1 MAKRNDNNLTDKW
14 QVFADAILCSEKP
27 NATQAYLTA
36 YPNVTVKTAGVNG
49 EKLLK
54 KTEIQNYLGKA
65 KRERSQRTKIDAD
78 YVLNR
83 LVEIDEMDVADIL
96 DNEGNALPINQWPM
110 CWRRTISGLD
120 LQELMAGDIQ
130 TVVRKIKWP
139 DKVKNLELIGKHV
152 DVQAFKE
159 QKQISGALAVSNE
172 WHIHPTSPVSSD
184 GE

>member
-1 MAKRNDNNLTDKW
+1 MSKLTKKQLLFVEEYLIDLNGAQAAIRAGYSKNSAKEQSSRLLTKANV
-14 QVFADAILCSEKP
+14 QEL
-27 NATQAYLTA
+27 LT
-36 YPNVTVKTAGVNG
+36 KR
-49 EKLLK
+49 
-54 KTEIQNYLGKA
+54 KA
-65 KRERSQRTKIDAD
+65 ERSQRTKIDAD

-159 QKQISGALAVSNE
+159 QKQLSGDLTVTNLVAEISKRNAEQRAVL
-172 WHIHPTSPVSSD
+172 PKMTKK
-184 GE
+184 